1 MSNCHDDRPYRT
13 GPLALVAVLAL
24 SACASGG
31 GDKRADTIVDQIVTE
46 ESQGT
51 APASKTFPDLR
62 DVPPRPNLT
71 YSPEQRRQIQEGLV
85 ADEQYAR
92 YTSQVLR
99 AGDGA
104 PLPAPPEPPPLPEPT
119 VADETAPAEATA
131 PPVARLVERRNDRG
145 DLNSLLDDVV
155 ESALPPTTAAG
166 SVAARRR
173 IAPATQP
180 SAPATPAQIAPA
192 DETTQVDQAAPA
204 DQVPQ
209 DQQSAAVETAEPLA
223 VGRLWRVAID
233 PQSGTPNDADLRAA
247 LADLQQPRALEG
259 RRLSLIGRSTNHD
272 IAMGRARAVARDLD
286 AAGVAA
292 DRIQLSADTRNP
304 GDVVLVTVLPGGS

>member
-1 MSNCHDDRPYRT
+1 MT
-13 GPLALVAVLAL
+13 AVLAL

-31 GDKRADTIVDQIVTE
+31 SDKRADTIVDQIVTE

-71 YSPEQRRQIQEGLV
+71 YTPEQRRQIQQGLV

-92 YTSQVLR
+92 YTSQILR

-104 PLPAPPEPPPLPEPT
+104 PLPPPPEPPPLPEPT
-119 VADETAPAEATA
+119 LADETAPAEATA

-155 ESALPPTTAAG
+155 ESALPPTTAG
-166 SVAARRR
+166 SAAARRR

-180 SAPATPAQIAPA
+180 SAASTPAEIAPA
-192 DETTQVDQAAPA
+192 DETTQAAQAPSGEQPA
-204 DQVPQ
+204 Q
-209 DQQSAAVETAEPLA
+209 DQQSAAVEASEPLA

-233 PQSGTPNDADLRAA
+233 PESGRPSDADLRAA
-247 LADLQQPRALEG
+247 LAELQQPRALEG